1 MLNAAAMNAD
11 GNDREEAAA
20 SSSIRDELAHIA
32 AATDL
37 FRRRCNERGLTTLAV
52 ILETAH
58 QEALRLLRDV
68 DWTPNE

>member
-1 MLNAAAMNAD
+1 MSAESNDGGKAAPESNT
-11 GNDREEAAA
+11 
-20 SSSIRDELAHIA
+20 RDELAHIA

-37 FRRRCNERGLTTLAV
+37 FHRRCNERGLTTLAV

-68 DWTPNE
+68 DRTAQE